1 MTSSPTQA
9 STTRPRF
16 VRDPS
21 PPPALSEWPVKVF
34 DVDISPKWCVGNTAH
49 GGVLVNILV
58 DAALRRQASCSSP
71 HNDPAHLSAQFL
83 SATIPGKATVEVKVV
98 SESKRWTRL
107 AVELFQWTPD
117 VNTTF
122 YLDSKTQRTVRIQAH
137 LLVTDLPEHPPLE
150 AGFVGPTP
158 DCGINFLSRPCPLLT
173 HPSNIDMSDGGDHIP
188 EKLMFREGIRW
199 KDDDVDKSDGSLASG
214 SWVELIGGEDVTLS
228 AGEPRRACTHCRPD
242 EDDSPRMLTCPVL
255 PVSCSQSSSP
265 SLPTLPRTGHRC
277 CPPTFGPRFRE
288 FRASALYR
296 RESAIDILPPCS
308 WYPTMSF
315 ALDFKSKFPLKLSSA
330 AASSSSGF
338 SRRTFGIYSET
349 KAIHEGRHDLTVEVW
364 AVDGELGVGPPRKE
378 EIGADGVA
386 KWRREGARLV
396 GVSTQVRLNI
406 TLRPLRGALFP
417 VQLSDYLACM

>member
-1 MTSSPTQA
+1 MTRLDEA

-21 PPPALSEWPVKVF
+21 PPPALSEWPIKVF
-34 DVDISPKWCVGNTAH
+34 DVDISPKWCVGSTAH

-83 SATIPGKATVEVKVV
+83 TATIPGKATVEVKVV

-122 YLDSKTQRTVRIQAH
+122 YLDAKTQRTVRIQAH
-137 LLVTDLPEHPPLE
+137 LLVTNLPEHPPLE

-158 DCGINFLSRPCPLLT
+158 DGGINFLSRPCPLLV

-199 KDDDVDKSDGSLASG
+199 KDVDVDKSDGSLASG

-228 AGEPRRACTHCRPD
+228 AVLVAFFADVAKNGPSMLPADLRPA
-242 EDDSPRMLTCPVL
+242 V
-255 PVSCSQSSSP
+255 
-265 SLPTLPRTGHRC
+265 
-277 CPPTFGPRFRE
+277 
-288 FRASALYR
+288 
-296 RESAIDILPPCS
+296 S

-315 ALDFKSKFPLKLSSA
+315 ALDFKSKFPLKLSSTA
-330 AASSSSGF
+330 ASSSGF

-396 GVSTQVRLNI
+396 GVSTQMALSLSIAVNHSRGKTPPTAAGESDSTRKQARL
-406 TLRPLRGALFP
+406 
-417 VQLSDYLACM
+417 

>member
-1 MTSSPTQA
+1 A

-34 DVDISPKWCVGNTAH
+34 DVDISPKWCVGSAAH

-107 AVELFQWTPD
+107 AVELSQWTPD

-137 LLVTDLPEHPPLE
+137 LLITDLPEHPPLE

-158 DCGINFLSRPCPLLT
+158 DGGINFLSRPCPLLV
-173 HPSNIDMSDGGDHIP
+173 HPSCIDMSDGGDHIP
-188 EKLMFREGIRW
+188 EKLMFRDGIRW
-199 KDDDVDKSDGSLASG
+199 KDVDVDKSDGSLASG
-214 SWVELIGGEDVTLS
+214 SWVEMIGGEDVTVS
-228 AGEPRRACTHCRPD
+228 AVLVAFFADVAKNGPSMLPADLRP
-242 EDDSPRMLTCPVL
+242 
-255 PVSCSQSSSP
+255 
-265 SLPTLPRTGHRC
+265 
-277 CPPTFGPRFRE
+277 
-288 FRASALYR
+288 A
-296 RESAIDILPPCS
+296 
-308 WYPTMSF
+308 
-315 ALDFKSKFPLKLSSA
+315 SKFPLKT
-330 AASSSSGF
+330 SSSFGF
-338 SRRTFGIYSET
+338 APRTFGIYSET

-396 GVSTQVRLNI
+396 GVSTQMALSLSIAVNHSRGKTPPTAAGETESTRKQARL
-406 TLRPLRGALFP
+406 
-417 VQLSDYLACM
+417 

>member
-1 MTSSPTQA
+1 MTRLDEA

-228 AGEPRRACTHCRPD
+228 AVLVAFFADVAKNGPSMLPADLRPA
-242 EDDSPRMLTCPVL
+242 V
-255 PVSCSQSSSP
+255 
-265 SLPTLPRTGHRC
+265 
-277 CPPTFGPRFRE
+277 
-288 FRASALYR
+288 
-296 RESAIDILPPCS
+296 S

-396 GVSTQVRLNI
+396 GVSTQMALSLSIAINHSRGKTPPAAGAPDSNPKQARL
-406 TLRPLRGALFP
+406 
-417 VQLSDYLACM
+417 